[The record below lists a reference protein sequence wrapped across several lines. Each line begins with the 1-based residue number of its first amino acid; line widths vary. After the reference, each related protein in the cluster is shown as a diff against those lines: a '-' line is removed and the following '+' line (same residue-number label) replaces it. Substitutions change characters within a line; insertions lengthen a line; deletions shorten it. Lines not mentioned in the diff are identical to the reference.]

1 MRFIIPV
8 LWLLLAPWAAWAQS
22 GSAGRVEYV
31 AALAAPQTQ
40 RLLGAGSGHLYV
52 LRATG
57 QVEAVDAATG
67 ATTFALQ
74 NQLDGHAL
82 YAKAE
87 AVAASDDTI
96 YLVDSENNRV
106 ILYGMDGKYRS
117 MFGARS
123 GDAALSAPRAVAY
136 QDGLVYV
143 ADAGN
148 HRIQVYGDNGVF
160 LYTLPIDTHPS
171 NLTLD
176 AQIFPY
182 KLDKP
187 IGVQVDPNGVIYV
200 LDDSSGIFS
209 ARSLVKVYAP
219 DGRHLRILGKDQKP
233 AAIQWGTDG
242 LYVADAEA
250 YAVQRYDTQGHLAGY
265 FGSKGDGRAQFLS
278 LSGLVVDGAE
288 VYVGD
293 RDRALIHHFRTA
305 APATAERAS
314 GTGPVY
320 VRWQDSLPLSA
331 RRLAVDP
338 KGDLLAIAR
347 DRDVLIRW
355 SQGKAT
361 DLPLQGIK
369 PQALAF
375 DRKGGLWVLDSSA
388 ARLHRVNAEG
398 ASEVA
403 LGSSGKR
410 NGQFDD
416 PQDLAVLS
424 DGSLFVA
431 DTGNGRLQ
439 GFSADGV
446 FFRNIDR
453 GLKDRLVRPVSLA
466 VDAHDRLYVLDA
478 GRNTVTVYNANGEAE
493 AEFGNDP
500 ARENERLRDPV
511 ALVAGADEVMVLS
524 ADRVRTYDRQGHL
537 VRIFGAAGG
546 GAGELSQAVA
556 IAARD
561 ATSFYIAE
569 KGEARVQLFSTRYR
583 PAPPAQLSARGAVH
597 GTALNWSA
605 SPLAY
610 VSKYAV
616 YRAERAEGPFELAG
630 MTSGT
635 SYTDANLAPGKT
647 LFYRVSSALGDGQ
660 EGPWGGAVSAQ
671 SQAYVPAAPEAVHAE
686 PGINRVRISWKAQDP
701 AWVQAYVLYQ
711 KEGDKFV
718 ALAET
723 TTGEIERDNLN
734 AGTAYAWFLAV
745 RGVDGV
751 ESERQAVSFST
762 QADNRAPV
770 ELDASQLHNVFSNT
784 YKLYETAG
792 VGTVHVTNNTRST
805 LRDVKVSFMLNNFM
819 DFPTEQRVDVLEPG
833 ASRDVVLKAVF
844 NNNILTLTEDTPVQ
858 AKLETS
864 YFENGQN
871 RVYSQIR
878 TINIYDKHRM
888 SWDER
893 GRYAAFV
900 TPKDPLIINF
910 SRGVASEFGATKE
923 PTQLAAALFDTLGTL
938 GVTYVADPINPYQ
951 VTSNKVDYVDY
962 VQYPRE
968 TLQRRS
974 GDCDDLVALYS
985 AALES
990 MGIPTRTLLVPGH
1003 MFMMFSTGIDAP
1015 SDGYT
1020 MNNLYVV
1027 HEGTLW
1033 IPVET
1038 TLVGKSFIKA
1048 WENGAA
1054 TYYRE
1059 QDKEGFALFDVSEA
1073 WDRFKPA
1080 SLPDDA
1086 WRAAPV
1092 TRDAIERNLPGD
1104 LLSVV
1109 KISSQTQTRR
1119 YTEAITANPNDAD
1132 AHLQIGI
1139 ILARQGDRNEAR
1151 KYFRKVLEL
1160 QPHNAAALNNLG
1172 NLHMLDSQYADAQ
1185 KYYADAAKADPRDA
1199 EVLINLTQAY
1209 KAAKNTDKARE
1220 AYTRATRV
1228 DPTVASR
1235 YKALGLELMNT
1246 LPTGKA
1252 KPATSATPAK
1262 GEKK

>member
-1 MRFIIPV
+1 MRFIILV
-8 LWLLLAPWAAWAQS
+8 LMLMSAPWMAWAQ
-22 GSAGRVEYV
+22 GSSAARIEYV
-31 AALAAPQTQ
+31 AALDAPQTQ
-40 RLLGAGSGHLYV
+40 RLLGAGHGKLYV

-57 QVEAVDAATG
+57 QVEAVDAGSG
-67 ATTFALQ
+67 ATVFQLQ

-82 YAKAE
+82 YTKAE
-87 AVAASDDTI
+87 AVASSDDTL
-96 YLVDSENNRV
+96 YLADSEGNR
-106 ILYGMDGKYRS
+106 IIMFGLDGKYLG

-123 GDAALSAPRAVAY
+123 GDAALSGPRAVAW

-143 ADAGN
+143 ADSGN
-148 HRIQVYGDNGVF
+148 HRIQVYGDNGVYM
-160 LYTLPIDTHPS
+160 YTLPIDTLAA
-171 NLTLD
+171 NQKLD
-176 AQIFPY
+176 TQASPY

-187 IGVQVDPNGVIYV
+187 IGLQVDPDGVIYV
-200 LDDSSGIFS
+200 LDDSGGIFS
-209 ARSLVKVYAP
+209 SRSQVKIYGP
-219 DGRHLRILGKDQKP
+219 DGRYLRVLPKDSKP
-233 AAIQWGTDG
+233 NALQWGTDG
-242 LYVADAEA
+242 LYVADVDAF
-250 YAVQRYDTQGHLAGY
+250 AVQRYDAQGRLVGY

-278 LSGLVVDGAE
+278 LTGLVVDGAD

-293 RDRALIHHFRTA
+293 RDRGLIHHFRTSAPNA
-305 APATAERAS
+305 ADRVS

-320 VRWQDSLPLSA
+320 VRWQDSLSLSA
-331 RRLAVDP
+331 RRLAVD
-338 KGDLLAIAR
+338 GQGTLVAIAR
-347 DRDVLIRW
+347 DRDVLVRW
-355 SQGKAT
+355 KAGVVT
-361 DLPLQGIK
+361 ELPLQGIK
-369 PQALAF
+369 PQALTF
-375 DRKGGLWVLDSSA
+375 DRAGNLWVLDRSA
-388 ARLHRVNAEG
+388 ARLHRVNAAG
-398 ASEVA
+398 ASEMA
-403 LGSSGKR
+403 LGSSGRR

-416 PQDLAVLS
+416 PQDVVALS
-424 DGSLFVA
+424 DGSLYVA
-431 DTGNGRLQ
+431 DTGNGRIQ

-446 FFRNIDR
+446 FFRNIDH
-453 GLKDRLVRPVSLA
+453 GLKDKLARPVAMA

-478 GRNTVTVYNANGEAE
+478 GRNTITVYNASGEPE

-500 ARENERLRDPV
+500 AREAERLRDPL

-524 ADRVRTYDRQGHL
+524 ADRVRTYDRQGHV
-537 VRIFGAAGG
+537 VRTFGAAGG

-556 IAARD
+556 MVARD
-561 ATSFYIAE
+561 STSFYVAE

-583 PAPPAQLSARGAVH
+583 PAPPLHVEARGAVH
-597 GTALNWSA
+597 GVELKWDA

-616 YRAERAEGPFELAG
+616 YRSALAGGPFEMVG
-630 MTSGT
+630 VTSGT
-635 SYTDANLAPGKT
+635 TFSDANLAPGKAMH
-647 LFYRVSSALGDGQ
+647 YRVVSALADGQ
-660 EGPWGGAVSAQ
+660 EGPWGAVVSAQ
-671 SQAYVPAAPEAVHAE
+671 AQPYVPAAPEGVRAE
-686 PGINRVRISWKAQDP
+686 PGISRVRITWKAQDP
-701 AWVQAYVLYQ
+701 AWVKAYVLYL
-711 KEGDKFV
+711 KEGDKYTP
-718 ALAET
+718 LAEA
-723 TTGEIERDNLN
+723 TGAELQRDNLN
-734 AGTAYAWFLAV
+734 AGTAYAWALAA
-745 RGVDGV
+745 RGVDGI
-751 ESERQAVSFST
+751 ESEKQPVAFST

-770 ELDASQLHNVFSNT
+770 ELDATQLHNVFSNT

-805 LRDVKVSFMLNNFM
+805 LKDVKVSFMLNNFM
-819 DFPTEQRVDVLEPG
+819 DFPTEQKVDLLEPG
-833 ASRDVVLKAVF
+833 ASKDVVLKAVF

-871 RVYSQIR
+871 RVYSQIK
-878 TINIYDKHRM
+878 TISIYDKHRM
-888 SWDER
+888 SWDEK
-893 GRYAAFV
+893 GRYAAFI

-910 SRGVASEFGATKE
+910 SRGVASEFGSTKE
-923 PTQLAAALFDTLGTL
+923 PTQLAAALFDTLGAL

-1015 SDGYT
+1015 ADGFT
-1020 MNNLYVV
+1020 MNNLYVA
-1027 HEGTLW
+1027 HEGMLW

-1059 QDKEGFALFDVSEA
+1059 RDKEGFGVFDVSEA
-1073 WDRFKPA
+1073 WDKFKPA
-1080 SLPDDA
+1080 SLPDDT
-1086 WRAAPV
+1086 WRAAAV
-1092 TRDAIERNLPGD
+1092 NREALERSFPGD

-1109 KISSQTQTRR
+1109 KISSQTQTRG
-1119 YTEAITANPNDAD
+1119 YTEAIARDPNDAN

-1151 KYFRKVLEL
+1151 KYFRRVLEL
-1160 QPHNAAALNNLG
+1160 QPRNAAALNDLG
-1172 NLHMLDSQYADAQ
+1172 NLYMLDSQYADAQ

-1220 AYTRATRV
+1220 AYSHAV
-1228 DPTVASR
+1228 KIDPTISSR
-1235 YKALGLELMNT
+1235 YKTLGLELMNT
-1246 LPTGKA
+1246 LPTGKG
-1252 KPATSATPAK
+1252 KPAPSAAGK
-1262 GEKK
+1262 DKK